1 MKSLSAVG
9 LLWCIHI
16 LSTSAIAGITVE
28 GDLSRRADLG
38 FSVSASDNRLAI
50 KELEEGSPGARTSLI
65 AGDIIVSVNGK
76 TYAHNFEGRDLLR
89 RLNGGE
95 TVSIVVQR
103 AGSELQFEFVP
114 EETPFVDTE
123 NAHTI
128 YDVVETKDGSRLRT
142 ALSHRQDVKGPMPLV
157 VLIQW
162 VSCGIVTDDLQPEL
176 KTVMD
181 ALPVAILRVE
191 RSSDGD
197 SEGPACHELDYN
209 TEIRHYTAA
218 ILDIVGNRIVD
229 PSRVYLYGSSLG
241 STIAP
246 LVAQELKRDKLQVAG
261 LMVQGGGGLTHVE
274 RMINFDRINL
284 ERRNDREFRSIH
296 EEMMPRILFQTEYLI
311 KRRHPDEIAR
321 DGDAMARVRNDIL
334 GLGKFNHYG
343 RPFAWHQQ
351 AASHDFLEA
360 WLDVAAPTLV
370 VFAEFDQFEMSY
382 GHRVIVDVLNREHPG
397 IADYVELPNINH
409 FNDFHTDVD
418 QAYFRADGIPAIDLF
433 ASEMVKWLR
442 KGLAH

>member
-162 VSCGIVTDDLQPEL
+162 VSCCSP
-176 KTVMD
+176 
-181 ALPVAILRVE
+181 
-191 RSSDGD
+191 
-197 SEGPACHELDYN
+197 N
-209 TEIRHYTAA
+209 
-218 ILDIVGNRIVD
+218 
-229 PSRVYLYGSSLG
+229 SR
-241 STIAP
+241 P
-246 LVAQELKRDKLQVAG
+246 
-261 LMVQGGGGLTHVE
+261 
-274 RMINFDRINL
+274 
-284 ERRNDREFRSIH
+284 
-296 EEMMPRILFQTEYLI
+296 
-311 KRRHPDEIAR
+311 
-321 DGDAMARVRNDIL
+321 
-334 GLGKFNHYG
+334 
-343 RPFAWHQQ
+343 
-351 AASHDFLEA
+351 
-360 WLDVAAPTLV
+360 
-370 VFAEFDQFEMSY
+370 
-382 GHRVIVDVLNREHPG
+382 
-397 IADYVELPNINH
+397 
-409 FNDFHTDVD
+409 
-418 QAYFRADGIPAIDLF
+418 
-433 ASEMVKWLR
+433 
-442 KGLAH
+442 

>member
-1 MKSLSAVG
+1 M
-9 LLWCIHI
+9 
-16 LSTSAIAGITVE
+16 
-28 GDLSRRADLG
+28 G
-38 FSVSASDNRLAI
+38 F
-50 KELEEGSPGARTSLI
+50 
-65 AGDIIVSVNGK
+65 
-76 TYAHNFEGRDLLR
+76 
-89 RLNGGE
+89 
-95 TVSIVVQR
+95 
-103 AGSELQFEFVP
+103 
-114 EETPFVDTE
+114 
-123 NAHTI
+123 
-128 YDVVETKDGSRLRT
+128 
-142 ALSHRQDVKGPMPLV
+142 M
-157 VLIQW
+157 
-162 VSCGIVTDDLQPEL
+162 LQPEL

-209 TEIRHYTAA
+209 TEIRHYTSA

-229 PSRVYLYGSSLG
+229 QSRVYLYGSSLG

-246 LVAQELKRDKLQVAG
+246 LVAQELKRKKLLVAG

-321 DGDAMARVRNDIL
+321 DGDAMARVRDDIL